1 MSAIA
6 TIGFFDGV
14 HRGHRFLFD
23 HLRAIASQRG
33 LQPIIVTFDQ
43 HPRALLQPA
52 YIPQL
57 LTTLNERQALLSTF
71 GQVLVLPFAEVQ
83 PLTALQFMMRLKNEY
98 QVSVLLMGYDHRFGS
113 DQLTQSGQYQALGE
127 QCGIEV
133 ITLDEFTAEQGHVS
147 STEIRKALEQ
157 GQIERANELLG
168 YPYSLTGKVVHGKAI
183 GRTIGFP
190 TANIQP
196 DSPEKIIP
204 RAGVYQVLVNDQP
217 ALCNIGET
225 IEVHIPDFAG
235 DLYDQTLTL
244 AFTRFIREERTF
256 PTLQALQSQIT
267 EDFKLLK
274 H

>member
-1 MSAIA
+1 
-6 TIGFFDGV
+6 
-14 HRGHRFLFD
+14 
-23 HLRAIASQRG
+23 
-33 LQPIIVTFDQ
+33 
-43 HPRALLQPA
+43 
-52 YIPQL
+52 
-57 LTTLNERQALLSTF
+57 
-71 GQVLVLPFAEVQ
+71 
-83 PLTALQFMMRLKNEY
+83 MMRLKNEY

-113 DQLTQSGQYQALGE
+113 DQLTQAGQYQALGE